1 MVTTSEYEYNN
12 KTVYGIKSNT
22 VRYTWVGYHLFVIIS
37 SLAGDTTIL
46 IACIKYKAFKLHRV
60 ITVVIQHMAICDLM
74 VCVTDI
80 FPRLVSIIA
89 DDWVFGQFLCN
100 CRTFIGYYFNQT
112 NILLINVM
120 TTNKLLLLRYPLRFG
135 TTTLKKAN
143 MLCLICWLAAFISP
157 VTAFLVDKQ
166 DIYFSYI
173 TYQRIYGF
181 SADIWYWLIPLLA
194 SLVIVP
200 TFQVVGATVCL
211 LIIAKK
217 SAKRGHDSL
226 KWQGIMTTVLTATV
240 YCISVLP
247 YTVYSVRQS
256 IANVLDKSQSFFTSF
271 ARIAI
276 SCLALNTISNF
287 YIYSLTVLSFREFVR
302 SRIELTWEFFSTKLG
317 YSQRSNSA

>member
-22 VRYTWVGYHLFVIIS
+22 VRYTWVGYQLFVIIS

-46 IACIKYKAFKLHRV
+46 IACIKHKAFKLHRV

-89 DDWVFGQFLCN
+89 DGWVFGKFLC
-100 CRTFIGYYFNQT
+100 CFCAYMAYYLNPTSMF
-112 NILLINVM
+112 LITVM
-120 TTNKLLLLRYPLRFG
+120 STNKLLLLRYPLRFG

-143 MLCLICWLAAFISP
+143 LFCFTCWLAALSFP
-157 VTAFLVDKQ
+157 ATGFLVDWQ
-166 DIYFSYI
+166 NIYFSY
-173 TYQRIYGF
+173 RIYQCDYGY
-181 SADIWYWLIPLLA
+181 SADIWYWLRPLFSILLFI
-194 SLVIVP
+194 S
-200 TFQVVGATVCL
+200 TCQVVGSTICL
-211 LIIAKK
+211 LLKAKQC
-217 SAKRGHDSL
+217 AKRGHDSL

>member
-46 IACIKYKAFKLHRV
+46 IACIKHKAFKLHRV

-80 FPRLVSIIA
+80 FPRLVSITA

-100 CRTFIGYYFNQT
+100 CSTLMGYYFNQT
-112 NILLINVM
+112 NILLISVM

-143 MLCLICWLAAFISP
+143 LICLTCWLAALSFP
-157 VTAFLVDKQ
+157 VTGFLVDWQ
-166 DIYFSYI
+166 NISFSYLV
-173 TYQRIYGF
+173 YHCDYVY
-181 SADIWYWLIPLLA
+181 SADIWYWLRPLFSILLFI
-194 SLVIVP
+194 S
-200 TFQVVGATVCL
+200 TCQVVGSTISL
-211 LIIAKK
+211 LIKAKQC
-217 SAKRGHDSL
+217 AKRGHDTL
-226 KWQGIMTTVLTATV
+226 KWQGIMTTVLTASV
-240 YCISVLP
+240 FCISVLP
-247 YTVYSVRQS
+247 YTVYAVTRS
-256 IANVLDKSQSFFTSF
+256 ILNVEDKSQSFFTSF
-271 ARIAI
+271 TRIAI

-317 YSQRSNSA
+317 YSQSSNSV